1 MYYCRMCLPILLI
14 AMAVAVQPALA
25 QDPGWHTSVGTRG
38 EVGGGGSFVFGA
50 MPFTIDGYD
59 GQTPVGVAG
68 LQGAFVY
75 AYRQNGPGWPGPT
88 GFYSQDYEA
97 PVPAGKNKTWW
108 DVYLWAQG
116 YTHSSQIATVTIP
129 FTRADLVPR
138 GLLVLDYVPASIG
151 WTGPMEYEIDM
162 SVGAFLQLPIAT
174 VTDPLQ
180 GTRMHITVFAV
191 PEPSPL
197 AALGLGIV
205 GLCVG
210 VRRRR

>member
-1 MYYCRMCLPILLI
+1 
-14 AMAVAVQPALA
+14 
-25 QDPGWHTSVGTRG
+25 
-38 EVGGGGSFVFGA
+38 
-50 MPFTIDGYD
+50 MPFTEDGYD
-59 GQTPVGVAG
+59 GQTPRNLSG

-75 AYRQNGPGWPGPT
+75 AYRQNGPGWAGPT

-97 PVPAGKNKTWW
+97 PIPPGGNKTWW
-108 DVYLWAQG
+108 DIYLWAQG
-116 YTHSSQIATVTIP
+116 YTHSTQTATVWIGYSIHQ
-129 FTRADLVPR
+129 LVPR
-138 GLLVLDYVPASIG
+138 ALLVLDYVPESLG
-151 WTGPMEYEIDM
+151 WTGPMRYELDL
-162 SVGAFLQLPIAT
+162 SQDYALQLPIAS